1 MKTVT
6 LSMRLPPD
14 EVKRLASAAAAAGLD
29 RSAFLK
35 HALRRGT
42 RDLMLE
48 QAADAYR
55 RGAATLSRAAGM
67 AGLSLRDF
75 IAQMPSTNLE
85 LNYGLDDLLRDLRP

>member
-1 MKTVT
+1 MKTAT
-6 LSMRLPPD
+6 LSLRLPKS
-14 EVKRLASAAAAAGLD
+14 EIQQLAAAAALGGLD

-35 HALRRGT
+35 HALRRGA

>member
-6 LSMRLPPD
+6 LSMRLPRS
-14 EVKRLASAAAAAGLD
+14 EVEGLVHAAAQSGLD

-35 HALRRGT
+35 HALRRGA

-55 RGAATLSRAAGM
+55 CGAATLSRAAEM
-67 AGLSLRDF
+67 AGLGLRDF
-75 IAQMPSTNLE
+75 LARMRGIGLE
-85 LNYGLDDLLRDLRP
+85 MNYSPEDLTRDLQP

>member
-6 LSMRLPPD
+6 LSMRLPPA
-14 EVKRLASAAAAAGLD
+14 EVKRLAAAATLGGLD

-35 HALRRGT
+35 HALRRGA

-48 QAADAYR
+48 QASDAYR
-55 RGAATLSRAAGM
+55 RGAATLSRAAQM

-75 IAQMPSTNLE
+75 LAQMPNARLE
-85 LNYGLDDLLRDLRP
+85 LNYSGEDLAQDLQP

>member
-6 LSMRLPPD
+6 LSMRLPPA
-14 EVKRLASAAAAAGLD
+14 EVKRLAAAATLGGLD

-35 HALRRGT
+35 HALRRGA

-55 RGAATLSRAAGM
+55 RGAATLSRAAQM
-67 AGLSLRDF
+67 TDLNLRDF
-75 IAQMPSTNLE
+75 MARMRGANLE
-85 LNYGLDDLLRDLRP
+85 LNYSLDDLAKDLRP